1 MKVIIKKDCTHPPEK
16 RTLLFSG
23 FIYCAECKQQ
33 IKMIDPASIE
43 NLRTIAQ
50 SLGLQETAQ
59 KLQGI
64 KNTLCN
70 NTKAP
75 ENTVKLYVENSVTLW
90 NELDLTLKT
99 TIPKPIQVM
108 KVESYKQ
115 TCGFMPVYDN
125 ELKLLE
131 DYPKANYSE
140 IKISQKDYVER
151 IKK

>member
-33 IKMIDPASIE
+33 IKMIDPKSIE

-50 SLGLQETAQ
+50 NLGLQETAQ
-59 KLQGI
+59 KLQEI

-75 ENTVKLYVENSVTLW
+75 EQTVKLYVETSVALW
-90 NELDLTLKT
+90 NELELKSNNPT
-99 TIPKPIQVM
+99 AIHVM
-108 KVESYKQ
+108 KIESYKQ
-115 TCGFMPVYDN
+115 SCGFLPVYDN